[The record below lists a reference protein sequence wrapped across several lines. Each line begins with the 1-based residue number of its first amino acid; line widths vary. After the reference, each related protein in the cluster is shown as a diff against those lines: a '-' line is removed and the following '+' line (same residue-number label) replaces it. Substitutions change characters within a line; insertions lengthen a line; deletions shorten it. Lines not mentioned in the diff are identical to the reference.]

1 MTGDFLEVDKL
12 SLSIKTAGGKWVP
25 ILKDVSI
32 RVGEA
37 EVVAIVGETG
47 SGKTLTAKAVMGILP
62 ANSRIDSGHA
72 IYEGVDLFTRTPES
86 RRARMKIAMVFQN
99 PMSSLNQL
107 FKIKDQMNDVL
118 TWAHVDK
125 TGEKKLSK
133 GARAERIISTLRQVK
148 LDEKVLEMYPFQLSG
163 GMRQRV
169 MIAMSLL
176 REPHLL
182 IADEPTTALDVTTQR
197 EILNLLQELASKN
210 RMSLLFITHN
220 LGIAFETAKRTY
232 VFYAGRVVEE
242 GVTSSL
248 FRSSLHPYTQ
258 GLIRS
263 IPSLDRS
270 RAMQGISGEISQE
283 DRSSSASC
291 CFNRRCPFVVEI
303 CLNEEPQLKE
313 LEPKHRVAC
322 FVAGSQV
329 RMIKEEAAQ

>member
-1 MTGDFLEVDKL
+1 VTELLEVDNL
-12 SLSIKTAGGKWVP
+12 SLSVKTPSGKSVP
-25 ILKDVSI
+25 ILKNVSI
-32 RVGEA
+32 KVGEA

-62 ANSRIDSGHA
+62 KNSHIDSGHA
-72 IYEGVDLFTRTPES
+72 IYEGVDLFASTPES
-86 RRARMKIAMVFQN
+86 RLAHSKIAMVFQN

-107 FKIKDQMNDVL
+107 FKIREQMNDVL
-118 TWAHVDK
+118 NWAQVHGD
-125 TGEKKLSK
+125 EKLSK
-133 GARAERIISTLRQVK
+133 EARLNKIVATLNQVK
-148 LDEKVLEMYPFQLSG
+148 LDENVLEMYPFQLSG

-197 EILNLLQELASKN
+197 EILNLLQELANKN

-242 GVTSSL
+242 GATASL

-270 RAMQGISGEISQE
+270 RAMEGIHGEISQD
-283 DRSSSASC
+283 DRNSSAC
-291 CFNRRCPFVVEI
+291 CFNSRCPYAVEI
-303 CLNEEPQLKE
+303 CMREEPQLEE

-322 FVAGSQV
+322 FVAGMQMGIV
-329 RMIKEEAAQ
+329 KQTQ